1 MARNQIVFAVILFV
15 SAFGLAPNTA
25 YAEEKPP
32 VTTIVRLAPPEKG
45 FFSKKLDYAGIVI
58 KAHAEVADEAL
69 FEAYARLELLLK
81 NLPAERAQ
89 LAKKG
94 AALHIIGK
102 SQVTSD
108 LPEHRHL
115 KGKIIYENKWTVDER
130 TRGLGGLLTSCGEEN
145 LLRLESDRYKGC
157 DICVHE
163 FSHNIQDSG
172 TSDAVRAK
180 IRAQFK
186 KSTDAGLWKGAY
198 AATNEHEYFAELT
211 MWYFGTHGDL
221 NMSGVKPENGPDGLK
236 KYDPEGFQLL
246 DDFYSGRLAA
256 KEKP

>member
-1 MARNQIVFAVILFV
+1 M
-15 SAFGLAPNTA
+15 
-25 YAEEKPP
+25 
-32 VTTIVRLAPPEKG
+32 
-45 FFSKKLDYAGIVI
+45 
-58 KAHAEVADEAL
+58 ADEAL

-102 SQVTSD
+102 NQVTSD

-145 LLRLESDRYKGC
+145 LLRLESDRYKGR
-157 DICVHE
+157 DICIHE

-221 NMSGVKPENGPDGLK
+221 NMTGVKPENGPDGLK

-246 DDFYSGRLAA
+246 DDFYSGRLSA